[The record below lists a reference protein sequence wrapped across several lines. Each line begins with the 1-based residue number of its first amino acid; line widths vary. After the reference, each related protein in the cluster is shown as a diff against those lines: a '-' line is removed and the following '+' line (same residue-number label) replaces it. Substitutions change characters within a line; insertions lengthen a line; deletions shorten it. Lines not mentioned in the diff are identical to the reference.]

1 MSEIKF
7 ETTAIR
13 TQLERTKFNEH
24 SSPLFLSSSFV
35 FDTAEDL
42 RAAFAEEKEAF
53 IYSRYS
59 NPNTNEFIEK
69 MALLEGAETGIAT
82 ASGMAAIYNTFMTLL
97 NTGDHI
103 ISCSSVFGA
112 THTIFN
118 KYFPK
123 IGITHSY
130 FNANRLE
137 EIEQLIQTNTK
148 FIYLETPT
156 NPAIEVID
164 IAYVSKIAKAHN
176 LLLIVDN
183 CFATPYLQ
191 QPISLGADIVIHSA
205 TKYIDGQGRVLGGC
219 VLGPKNIIHEIYLF
233 TRITGPSL
241 SPFNSWILSKSLE
254 TLAIRMDRHCENA
267 LYIAQEL
274 EKHPAINFVKYPFLP
289 SHPNY
294 ATAIKQM
301 KAGGGIVTFE
311 LKGGYETGKNFLDNL
326 SMIKISPNLGDS
338 RTIATHPASST
349 HCKLSAEEK
358 AEVGISDG
366 LIRISV
372 GLENKEDILK
382 DILCALR

>member
-1 MSEIKF
+1 
-7 ETTAIR
+7 
-13 TQLERTKFNEH
+13 
-24 SSPLFLSSSFV
+24 
-35 FDTAEDL
+35 
-42 RAAFAEEKEAF
+42 
-53 IYSRYS
+53 
-59 NPNTNEFIEK
+59 

-118 KYFPK
+118 NYFPK

-137 EIEQLIQTNTK
+137 EIEQLIQANTK

-164 IAYVSKIAKAHN
+164 IAYVSQIAKAHN
-176 LLLIVDN
+176 LLLIIDN

-267 LYIAQEL
+267 LFIAKEL
-274 EKHPAINFVKYPFLP
+274 ENHSKINFVKYPFLP

-294 ATAIKQM
+294 ETAIKQM
-301 KAGGGIVTFE
+301 KIGGGIVTFE
-311 LKGGYETGKNFLDNL
+311 LKGGYEAGKNFLDNL